1 MRNIRIGT
9 TITLNEFYHLN
20 EEKTP
25 EMKKLNEILAT
36 RIKIDKVEEEIDFI
50 LVEDGVSCFFFHYF
64 ILNSILRN
72 LKNQKIIKKLIP
84 NYQKFISNY
93 QMIIK

>member
-25 EMKKLNEILAT
+25 ETKKLNEILAT
-36 RIKIDKVEEEIDFI
+36 RIKIDKVEKEIDFI
-50 LVEDGVSCFFFHYF
+50 FKKDDVSFFFF
-64 ILNSILRN
+64 IIL
-72 LKNQKIIKKLIP
+72 
-84 NYQKFISNY
+84 F
-93 QMIIK
+93 